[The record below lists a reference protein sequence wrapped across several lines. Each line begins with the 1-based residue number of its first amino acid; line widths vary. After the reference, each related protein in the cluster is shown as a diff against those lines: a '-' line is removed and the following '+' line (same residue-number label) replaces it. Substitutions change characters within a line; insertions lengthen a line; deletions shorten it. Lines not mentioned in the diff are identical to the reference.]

1 MYFHIPYTYPIN
13 THGHCPKGKKMNSDK
28 KFETSSIDDI
38 KALFE
43 NRKEEDIIPPDTF
56 GETEKLV
63 VTKEAVENA
72 VKRASPENVSQ
83 RKRNRMIANVMI
95 YSGIGLLIVACAI
108 LVVLIFAGNN
118 GNSITNLDIT
128 NGDEINLRAGHS
140 QQLKIKT
147 EPAGTEYAL
156 SFVSADTSIAT
167 VSLDGKVT
175 AVKNGKTEITVS
187 SGELSDTITVN
198 VRKDIIESLDVSL
211 AALSLD
217 GGEEQKVEAKITPA
231 DAKDVKLSWKSADS
245 EVASV
250 ENDGTIKG
258 VNTGETTVT
267 VTDSVTG
274 LSKDI
279 AVTVNGLELPEAM
292 KFDKDSVT
300 LEKGEVYNSVLK
312 FTPEDITY
320 TGAIYYTSDATI
332 ASVTNEGVIT
342 AKAAGTCTIEAY
354 YENDYRLVATME
366 VNVIDSFPITSSE
379 TTAPETP
386 KPETSATEPVPDT
399 ETDPPASSKPAP
411 TPEYTGSHKKEVI
424 DGITY
429 FDGVMIANKT
439 YTLPRSYDPG
449 VQPEA
454 MDAFYDMQAAAAS
467 EGISL
472 WILSSYRSYDDQEVI
487 YNRYVA
493 QDGRDAADTYS
504 SRPGHSDHQTGYTF
518 DLNSLEQ
525 DFQYDPAGQWLD
537 KNCYKYGFII
547 RYPKGKDSSTGYMYE
562 PWHVRYIGVDLATK
576 VTKSGLSLEEY
587 FGITSQYQD

>member
-1 MYFHIPYTYPIN
+1 MYFCIPYTYPTN
-13 THGHCPKGKKMNSDK
+13 TCEHCLKGKKMNSDK

-43 NRKEEDIIPPDTF
+43 NRKEEDIVPPDAF
-56 GETEKLV
+56 VETEKPV

-72 VKRASPENVSQ
+72 IKRSSPENISK
-83 RKRNRMIANVMI
+83 RKRNRIIANTMI

-108 LVVLIFAGNN
+108 LVALIFAGNN
-118 GNSITNLDIT
+118 GNSITNLDII
-128 NGDEINLRAGHS
+128 NGDEITLRAGHS

-156 SFVSADTSIAT
+156 SYISADTSIAT
-167 VSLDGKVT
+167 VSLEGKVT

-187 SGELSDTITVN
+187 SGDLSDTITVN
-198 VRKDIIESLDVSL
+198 VKKDIIESLDVSL

-217 GGEEQKVEAKITPA
+217 GGEEQKVEARVAPA

-250 ENDGTIKG
+250 DNNGTIKG

-279 AVTVNGLELPEAM
+279 TVTVNGLELPESM
-292 KFDKDSVT
+292 KFEKDSVT
-300 LEKGEVYNSVLK
+300 LEKIGDVYKAVLK

-366 VNVIDSFPITSSE
+366 VTVIDSYVITDQ
-379 TTAPETP
+379 TTVPETP
-386 KPETSATEPVPDT
+386 ATEPVPDT

-411 TPEYTGSHKKEVI
+411 TPDYTGSHKKEVI

-449 VQPEA
+449 VQPVA

-525 DFQYDPAGQWLD
+525 DFQYDPAGQWLE

-576 VTKSGLSLEEY
+576 VTESGLSLEEY

>member
-1 MYFHIPYTYPIN
+1 
-13 THGHCPKGKKMNSDK
+13 MNPEK

-43 NRKEEDIIPPDTF
+43 NRTEEDIIPPDSF
-56 GETEKLV
+56 GKSEKQV
-63 VTKEAVENA
+63 VTKEAVQSA
-72 VKRASPENVSQ
+72 VRKTSSGSIKK
-83 RKRNRMIANVMI
+83 RKRNRTIANIMI
-95 YSGIGLLIVACAI
+95 YSGIGLLIVACAV
-108 LVVLIFAGNN
+108 LVAVIFNGNN
-118 GNSITNLDIT
+118 GSSIKSLDIT
-128 NGDEINLRAGHS
+128 NSGEITLRVGHS
-140 QQLKIKT
+140 QQIKVKT
-147 EPAGTEYAL
+147 EPADTEYAL
-156 SFVSADTSIAT
+156 SYVSGDTSVAT

-198 VRKDIIESLDVSL
+198 VKKDIIESLDVSL

-217 GGEEQKVEAKITPA
+217 GGEEQKIDAKLTPA
-231 DAKDVKLSWKSADS
+231 DAKDVKLSWKSADTD
-245 EVASV
+245 VATV
-250 ENDGTIKG
+250 DKNGVVKG
-258 VNTGETTVT
+258 VNTGETTIT
-267 VTDSVTG
+267 LTDSVTG

-279 AVTVNGLELPEAM
+279 TVTVNGLELPESM

-300 LEKGEVYNSVLK
+300 VEVGDVYNSVLK

-320 TGAIYYTSDATI
+320 TGAIYYTSDSSV

-342 AKAAGTCTIEAY
+342 AKSAGNCTIEAY
-354 YENDYRLVATME
+354 YENDYRLVASME
-366 VNVIDSFPITSSE
+366 VTVIDPFPITSQE

-386 KPETSATEPVPDT
+386 SPETTTPDT
-399 ETDPPASSKPAP
+399 EPEPEPETDSPASSTPAP
-411 TPEYTGSHKKEVI
+411 APEYSGSHKMEVI

-439 YTLPRSYDPG
+439 YTLPASYNPG

-454 MDAFYDMQAAAAS
+454 MDAFYDMQAAAAAD
-467 EGISL
+467 GISL
-472 WILSSYRSYDDQEVI
+472 WILSSFRSYEDQDVI

-547 RYPKGKDSSTGYMYE
+547 RYPKGKESSTGYMYE

-576 VTKSGLSLEEY
+576 VTQSGLSLEEY

>member
-1 MYFHIPYTYPIN
+1 
-13 THGHCPKGKKMNSDK
+13 MNSDK

-43 NRKEEDIIPPDTF
+43 NRKEEDIIHSDTF
-56 GETEKLV
+56 GETEKPV
-63 VTKEAVENA
+63 ITKEAVENA
-72 VKRASPENVSQ
+72 VKRSSPENISK

-108 LVVLIFAGNN
+108 LVALIFAGNN
-118 GNSITNLDIT
+118 GNSITNLDII
-128 NGDEINLRAGHS
+128 NGDEITLRAGHS

-156 SFVSADTSIAT
+156 SYISADTSIAT
-167 VSLDGKVT
+167 VSLEGKVT

-187 SGELSDTITVN
+187 SGDLSDTITVN
-198 VRKDIIESLDVSL
+198 VKKDIIESLDVSL

-217 GGEEQKVEAKITPA
+217 GGEEQKVEAKVAPA
-231 DAKDVKLSWKSADS
+231 DAKNVKLSWKSADN

-250 ENDGTIKG
+250 DNNGTIKG
-258 VNTGETTVT
+258 VNSGETTVT

-279 AVTVNGLELPEAM
+279 AVTVNGLELPESM
-292 KFDKDSVT
+292 KFEKESVT
-300 LEKGEVYNSVLK
+300 LEKGEVYNSVLR

-342 AKAAGTCTIEAY
+342 AKSAGSCTIEAY

-366 VNVIDSFPITSSE
+366 VTVIDSYVITDQ
-379 TTAPETP
+379 TTV
-386 KPETSATEPVPDT
+386 PETSATEPVPDT

-439 YTLPRSYDPG
+439 YTLPRSYNPG

-504 SRPGHSDHQTGYTF
+504 SRPGHSDRQTGYTF

-525 DFQYDPAGQWLD
+525 DFQYDPAGQWLE

-576 VTKSGLSLEEY
+576 VTESGLSLEEY

>member
-1 MYFHIPYTYPIN
+1 
-13 THGHCPKGKKMNSDK
+13 MNPEK

-43 NRKEEDIIPPDTF
+43 NRTEEDIIPPDSF
-56 GETEKLV
+56 GKSEKQV
-63 VTKEAVENA
+63 VTKEAVQSA
-72 VKRASPENVSQ
+72 VRKTASESIKK
-83 RKRNRMIANVMI
+83 RKRNRTIANIMI
-95 YSGIGLLIVACAI
+95 YSGIGLLIVACAV
-108 LVVLIFAGNN
+108 LVAVIFNGNN
-118 GNSITNLDIT
+118 GSSIKSLDIT
-128 NGDEINLRAGHS
+128 NSGEITLRVGHS
-140 QQLKIKT
+140 QQIKVKT
-147 EPAGTEYAL
+147 EPADTEYAL
-156 SFVSADTSIAT
+156 SYVSGDTSVAT

-198 VRKDIIESLDVSL
+198 VKKDIIESLDVSL

-217 GGEEQKVEAKITPA
+217 GGEEQKIDAKLTPA
-231 DAKDVKLSWKSADS
+231 DAKDVKLSWKSADTD
-245 EVASV
+245 VATV
-250 ENDGTIKG
+250 DKNGVVKG
-258 VNTGETTVT
+258 VNTGETTIT
-267 VTDSVTG
+267 LTDSVTG

-279 AVTVNGLELPEAM
+279 TVTVNGLELPESM

-300 LEKGEVYNSVLK
+300 VEVGDVYNSVLK

-320 TGAIYYTSDATI
+320 TGAIYYTSDSSV

-342 AKAAGTCTIEAY
+342 AKSAGNCTIEAY

-366 VNVIDSFPITSSE
+366 VTVIDSFPITSQE

-386 KPETSATEPVPDT
+386 SPETTTPDTEPEPEP
-399 ETDPPASSKPAP
+399 ETDPPASSTPAP
-411 TPEYTGSHKKEVI
+411 APEYSGSHKMEVI

-439 YTLPRSYDPG
+439 YTLPASYNPG

-454 MDAFYDMQAAAAS
+454 MDAFYDMQAAAAAD
-467 EGISL
+467 GISL
-472 WILSSYRSYDDQEVI
+472 WILSSFRSYEDQDVI

-547 RYPKGKDSSTGYMYE
+547 RYPKGKESSTGYMYE
-562 PWHVRYIGVDLATK
+562 PWHVRYIGVDFATK
-576 VTKSGLSLEEY
+576 VTQSGLSLEEY

>member
-1 MYFHIPYTYPIN
+1 
-13 THGHCPKGKKMNSDK
+13 MNPEK

-43 NRKEEDIIPPDTF
+43 NRTEEDIIPPDSF
-56 GETEKLV
+56 GKSEKQV
-63 VTKEAVENA
+63 VTKEAVQSA
-72 VKRASPENVSQ
+72 VRKTASESIKK
-83 RKRNRMIANVMI
+83 RKRNRTIANIMI
-95 YSGIGLLIVACAI
+95 YSGIGLLIVACAV
-108 LVVLIFAGNN
+108 LVAVIFNGNN
-118 GNSITNLDIT
+118 GSSIKSLDIT
-128 NGDEINLRAGHS
+128 NSGEITLRVGHS
-140 QQLKIKT
+140 QQIKVKT
-147 EPAGTEYAL
+147 EPADTEYAL
-156 SFVSADTSIAT
+156 SYVSGDTSVAT

-198 VRKDIIESLDVSL
+198 VKKDIIESLDVSL

-217 GGEEQKVEAKITPA
+217 GGEEQKIDAKLTPA
-231 DAKDVKLSWKSADS
+231 DAKDVKLSWKSADTD
-245 EVASV
+245 VATV
-250 ENDGTIKG
+250 DKNGVVKG
-258 VNTGETTVT
+258 VNTGETTIT
-267 VTDSVTG
+267 LTDSVTG

-279 AVTVNGLELPEAM
+279 TVTVNGLELPESM

-300 LEKGEVYNSVLK
+300 VEVGDVYNSVLK

-320 TGAIYYTSDATI
+320 TGAIYYTSDSSV

-342 AKAAGTCTIEAY
+342 AKSAGNCTIEAY

-366 VNVIDSFPITSSE
+366 VTVIDPFPITSQE

-386 KPETSATEPVPDT
+386 SPETTTPDTEPEPEP
-399 ETDPPASSKPAP
+399 ETDPPASSTPAP
-411 TPEYTGSHKKEVI
+411 APEYSGSHKMEVI

-439 YTLPRSYDPG
+439 YTLPASYNPG

-454 MDAFYDMQAAAAS
+454 MDAFYDMQAAAAAD
-467 EGISL
+467 GISL
-472 WILSSYRSYDDQEVI
+472 WILSSFRSYEDQDVI

-518 DLNSLEQ
+518 ELNSLEQ

-547 RYPKGKDSSTGYMYE
+547 RYPKGKESSTGYMYE

-576 VTKSGLSLEEY
+576 VTQSGLSLEEY

>member
-1 MYFHIPYTYPIN
+1 
-13 THGHCPKGKKMNSDK
+13 MNPEK

-43 NRKEEDIIPPDTF
+43 NRTEEDIIPPDSF
-56 GETEKLV
+56 GKSEKQV
-63 VTKEAVENA
+63 VTKEAVQSA
-72 VKRASPENVSQ
+72 VRKTSSESIKK
-83 RKRNRMIANVMI
+83 RKRNRTIANIMI
-95 YSGIGLLIVACAI
+95 YSGIGLLIVACAV
-108 LVVLIFAGNN
+108 LVAVIFNGNN
-118 GNSITNLDIT
+118 GSSIKSLDIT
-128 NGDEINLRAGHS
+128 NSGEITLRVGHS
-140 QQLKIKT
+140 QQIKVKT
-147 EPAGTEYAL
+147 EPADTEYAL
-156 SFVSADTSIAT
+156 SYVSGDTSVAT

-198 VRKDIIESLDVSL
+198 VKKDIIESLDVSL

-217 GGEEQKVEAKITPA
+217 GGEEQKIDAKLTPA
-231 DAKDVKLSWKSADS
+231 DAKDVKLSWKSADTD
-245 EVASV
+245 VATV
-250 ENDGTIKG
+250 DKNGVVKG
-258 VNTGETTVT
+258 VNTGETTIT
-267 VTDSVTG
+267 LTDSVTG

-279 AVTVNGLELPEAM
+279 TVTVNGLELPESM

-300 LEKGEVYNSVLK
+300 VEVGDVYNSVLK

-320 TGAIYYTSDATI
+320 TGAIYYTSDSSV

-342 AKAAGTCTIEAY
+342 AKSAGNCTIEAY
-354 YENDYRLVATME
+354 YENDYRLVASME
-366 VNVIDSFPITSSE
+366 VTVIDPFPITSQE

-386 KPETSATEPVPDT
+386 SPETTTPDTEPEPEP
-399 ETDPPASSKPAP
+399 ETDPPASSTPAP
-411 TPEYTGSHKKEVI
+411 APEYSGSHKMEVI

-439 YTLPRSYDPG
+439 YTLPASYNPG

-454 MDAFYDMQAAAAS
+454 MDAFYDMQAAAAAD
-467 EGISL
+467 GISL
-472 WILSSYRSYDDQEVI
+472 WILSSFRSYEDQDVI

-547 RYPKGKDSSTGYMYE
+547 RYPKGKESSTGYMYE

-576 VTKSGLSLEEY
+576 VTQSGLSLEEY

>member
-1 MYFHIPYTYPIN
+1 
-13 THGHCPKGKKMNSDK
+13 MNSDK

-43 NRKEEDIIPPDTF
+43 NRKEEDIIHSDTF
-56 GETEKLV
+56 GETEKPV

-72 VKRASPENVSQ
+72 VKRSSPENISK

-108 LVVLIFAGNN
+108 LVALIFAGNN
-118 GNSITNLDIT
+118 GNSITNLDII
-128 NGDEINLRAGHS
+128 NGDEITLRAGHS

-156 SFVSADTSIAT
+156 SYISADTSIAT
-167 VSLDGKVT
+167 VSLEGKVT

-187 SGELSDTITVN
+187 SGDLSDTITVN
-198 VRKDIIESLDVSL
+198 VKKDIIESLDVSL

-217 GGEEQKVEAKITPA
+217 GGEEQKVEAKVAPA
-231 DAKDVKLSWKSADS
+231 DAKNVKLSWKSADN

-250 ENDGTIKG
+250 DNNGTIKG
-258 VNTGETTVT
+258 VNSGETTVT

-279 AVTVNGLELPEAM
+279 AVTVNGLELPESM
-292 KFDKDSVT
+292 KFEKESVT
-300 LEKGEVYNSVLK
+300 LEKGEVYNSVLR

-342 AKAAGTCTIEAY
+342 AKSAGSCTIEAY

-366 VNVIDSFPITSSE
+366 VTVIDSYVITDQ
-379 TTAPETP
+379 TTV
-386 KPETSATEPVPDT
+386 PETSATEPVPDT

-439 YTLPRSYDPG
+439 YTLPRSYNPG

-454 MDAFYDMQAAAAS
+454 MDAFYDMQAAAS

-525 DFQYDPAGQWLD
+525 DFQYDPAGQWLE

-576 VTKSGLSLEEY
+576 VTESGLSLEEY

>member
-1 MYFHIPYTYPIN
+1 M
-13 THGHCPKGKKMNSDK
+13 HCVKGNKMNPEK

-43 NRKEEDIIPPDTF
+43 SRTEEDIIPPDSF
-56 GETEKLV
+56 GKSEKQVL
-63 VTKEAVENA
+63 TKEAVQSA
-72 VKRASPENVSQ
+72 VRKTSSESIKK
-83 RKRNRMIANVMI
+83 RKRNRTIANIMI
-95 YSGIGLLIVACAI
+95 YSGIGLLIVACAV
-108 LVVLIFAGNN
+108 LVAVIFNGNN
-118 GNSITNLDIT
+118 GSSIKSLDIT
-128 NGDEINLRAGHS
+128 NSGEITLRVGHS
-140 QQLKIKT
+140 QQIKVKT
-147 EPAGTEYAL
+147 EPADTEYAL
-156 SFVSADTSIAT
+156 SYVSGDTSVAT

-198 VRKDIIESLDVSL
+198 VKKDIIESLDVSL

-217 GGEEQKVEAKITPA
+217 GGEEQKVESKYSPA
-231 DAKDVKLSWKSADS
+231 DAKDVNLSWKSADTDIAT
-245 EVASV
+245 VDK
-250 ENDGTIKG
+250 NGTIKG

-274 LSKDI
+274 LTKDI
-279 AVTVNGLELPEAM
+279 AVTVNGLELPESM
-292 KFDKDSVT
+292 EFDKDSVT
-300 LEKGEVYNSVLK
+300 IEVGEVYNSVLK

-342 AKAAGTCTIEAY
+342 AKEAGTCTIEAY

-366 VNVIDSFPITSSE
+366 VTVIDPYVITEPE
-379 TTAPETP
+379 TTTPETPAPETTV
-386 KPETSATEPVPDT
+386 PETTVPDTEPTPET
-399 ETDPPASSKPAP
+399 ETDPPASSSTPAP

-439 YTLPRSYDPG
+439 YTLPRSYNPG

-487 YNRYVA
+487 YNRYVS

-547 RYPKGKDSSTGYMYE
+547 RYPKGKESSTGYMYE

-576 VTKSGLSLEEY
+576 VTQSGLSLEEY

>member
-1 MYFHIPYTYPIN
+1 
-13 THGHCPKGKKMNSDK
+13 MNSDK

-43 NRKEEDIIPPDTF
+43 NRKEEDIIHSDTF
-56 GETEKLV
+56 GETEKPV

-72 VKRASPENVSQ
+72 VKRSSPENISK

-108 LVVLIFAGNN
+108 LVALIFAGNN
-118 GNSITNLDIT
+118 GNSITNLDII
-128 NGDEINLRAGHS
+128 NGDEITLRAGHS

-156 SFVSADTSIAT
+156 SYISADTSIAT
-167 VSLDGKVT
+167 VSLEGKVT

-187 SGELSDTITVN
+187 SGDLSDTITVN
-198 VRKDIIESLDVSL
+198 VKKDVIESLDVSL

-217 GGEEQKVEAKITPA
+217 GGEEQKVEAKVAPV
-231 DAKDVKLSWKSADS
+231 DAKNVKLSWKSADN

-250 ENDGTIKG
+250 DNNGTIKG
-258 VNTGETTVT
+258 VNSGETTVT

-279 AVTVNGLELPEAM
+279 AVTVNGLELPESM
-292 KFDKDSVT
+292 KFEKESVT
-300 LEKGEVYNSVLK
+300 LEKGEVYNSVLR

-342 AKAAGTCTIEAY
+342 AKSAGSCTIEAY

-366 VNVIDSFPITSSE
+366 VTVIDSYVITDQ
-379 TTAPETP
+379 TTV
-386 KPETSATEPVPDT
+386 PETSATEPVPDT

-439 YTLPRSYDPG
+439 YTLPRSYNPG

-525 DFQYDPAGQWLD
+525 DFQYDPAGQWLE

-576 VTKSGLSLEEY
+576 VTESGLSLEEY

>member
-1 MYFHIPYTYPIN
+1 
-13 THGHCPKGKKMNSDK
+13 MNPEK

-43 NRKEEDIIPPDTF
+43 NRTEEDIIPPDSF
-56 GETEKLV
+56 GKSEKQV
-63 VTKEAVENA
+63 VTKEAVQSA
-72 VKRASPENVSQ
+72 VRKTSSGSIKK
-83 RKRNRMIANVMI
+83 RKRNRTIANIMI
-95 YSGIGLLIVACAI
+95 YSGIGLLIVACAV
-108 LVVLIFAGNN
+108 LVAVIFNGNN
-118 GNSITNLDIT
+118 GSSIKSLDIT
-128 NGDEINLRAGHS
+128 NSGEITLRVGHS
-140 QQLKIKT
+140 QQIKVKT
-147 EPAGTEYAL
+147 EPADTEYAL
-156 SFVSADTSIAT
+156 SYVSGDTSVAT

-198 VRKDIIESLDVSL
+198 VKKDIIESLDVSL

-217 GGEEQKVEAKITPA
+217 GGEEQKIDAKLTPA
-231 DAKDVKLSWKSADS
+231 DAKDVKLSWKSADTD
-245 EVASV
+245 VATV
-250 ENDGTIKG
+250 DKNGVVKG

-267 VTDSVTG
+267 LTDSITG

-279 AVTVNGLELPEAM
+279 TVTVNGLELPESM

-300 LEKGEVYNSVLK
+300 IEVGDVYNSVLK

-320 TGAIYYTSDATI
+320 TGAIYYTSDSSV

-342 AKAAGTCTIEAY
+342 AKSAGNCTIEAY
-354 YENDYRLVATME
+354 YENDYRLVASME
-366 VNVIDSFPITSSE
+366 VTVIDSFPITSQE

-386 KPETSATEPVPDT
+386 SPETTTPDTEPEPEP
-399 ETDPPASSKPAP
+399 ETDPPASSTPAP
-411 TPEYTGSHKKEVI
+411 APEYSGSHKMEVI

-439 YTLPRSYDPG
+439 YTLPASYNPG

-454 MDAFYDMQAAAAS
+454 MDAFYDMQAAAAAD
-467 EGISL
+467 GISL
-472 WILSSYRSYDDQEVI
+472 WILSSFRSYEDQDVI

-547 RYPKGKDSSTGYMYE
+547 RYPKGKESSTGYMYE

-576 VTKSGLSLEEY
+576 VTQSGLSLEEY

>member
-1 MYFHIPYTYPIN
+1 
-13 THGHCPKGKKMNSDK
+13 MNPEK

-43 NRKEEDIIPPDTF
+43 NRTEEDIIPPDSF
-56 GETEKLV
+56 GKSEKQV
-63 VTKEAVENA
+63 VTKEAVQSA
-72 VKRASPENVSQ
+72 VRKTASESIKK
-83 RKRNRMIANVMI
+83 RKRNRTIANIMI
-95 YSGIGLLIVACAI
+95 YSGIGLLIVACAV
-108 LVVLIFAGNN
+108 LVAVIFNGNN
-118 GNSITNLDIT
+118 GSSIKSLDIT
-128 NGDEINLRAGHS
+128 NSGEITLRVGHS
-140 QQLKIKT
+140 QQIKVKT
-147 EPAGTEYAL
+147 EPADTEYAL
-156 SFVSADTSIAT
+156 SYVSGDTSVAT

-198 VRKDIIESLDVSL
+198 VKKDIIESLDVSL

-217 GGEEQKVEAKITPA
+217 GGEEQKIDAKLTPA
-231 DAKDVKLSWKSADS
+231 DAKDVKLSWKSADTD
-245 EVASV
+245 VATV
-250 ENDGTIKG
+250 DKNGVVKG
-258 VNTGETTVT
+258 VNTGETTIT
-267 VTDSVTG
+267 LTDSVTG

-279 AVTVNGLELPEAM
+279 TVTVNGLELPESM

-300 LEKGEVYNSVLK
+300 VEVGDVYNSVLK

-320 TGAIYYTSDATI
+320 TGAIYYTSDSSV

-342 AKAAGTCTIEAY
+342 AKSAGNCTIEAY
-354 YENDYRLVATME
+354 YENDYRLVASME
-366 VNVIDSFPITSSE
+366 VTVIDPFPITSQE

-386 KPETSATEPVPDT
+386 SPETTTPDTEPEPEP
-399 ETDPPASSKPAP
+399 ETDPPASSTPAP
-411 TPEYTGSHKKEVI
+411 APEYSGSHKMEVI

-439 YTLPRSYDPG
+439 YTLPASYNPG

-454 MDAFYDMQAAAAS
+454 MDAFYDMQAAAAAD
-467 EGISL
+467 GISL
-472 WILSSYRSYDDQEVI
+472 WILSSFRSYEDQDVI

-547 RYPKGKDSSTGYMYE
+547 RYPKGKESSTGYMYE
-562 PWHVRYIGVDLATK
+562 PRHVRYIGVDLATK
-576 VTKSGLSLEEY
+576 VTQSGLSLEEY

>member
-1 MYFHIPYTYPIN
+1 
-13 THGHCPKGKKMNSDK
+13 MNPEK

-43 NRKEEDIIPPDTF
+43 NRTEEDIIPPDSF
-56 GETEKLV
+56 GKSEKQV
-63 VTKEAVENA
+63 VTKEAVQSA
-72 VKRASPENVSQ
+72 VRKTSSESIKK
-83 RKRNRMIANVMI
+83 RKRNRTIANIMI
-95 YSGIGLLIVACAI
+95 YSGIGLLIVACAV
-108 LVVLIFAGNN
+108 LVAVIFNGNN
-118 GNSITNLDIT
+118 GSSIKSLDIT
-128 NGDEINLRAGHS
+128 NSGEITLRVGHT
-140 QQLKIKT
+140 QQIKVKT
-147 EPAGTEYAL
+147 EPADTEYAL
-156 SFVSADTSIAT
+156 SYVSGDTSVAT

-198 VRKDIIESLDVSL
+198 VKKDIIESLDVSL

-217 GGEEQKVEAKITPA
+217 GGEEQKIDAKLTPA
-231 DAKDVKLSWKSADS
+231 DAKDVKLSWKSADTD
-245 EVASV
+245 VATV
-250 ENDGTIKG
+250 DKNGVVKG
-258 VNTGETTVT
+258 VNTGETTIT
-267 VTDSVTG
+267 LTDSVTG

-279 AVTVNGLELPEAM
+279 TVTVNGLELPESM

-300 LEKGEVYNSVLK
+300 VEVGDVYNSVLK

-320 TGAIYYTSDATI
+320 TGAIYYTSDSSV

-342 AKAAGTCTIEAY
+342 AKSAGNCTIEAY
-354 YENDYRLVATME
+354 YENDYRLVASME
-366 VNVIDSFPITSSE
+366 VTVIDPFPITSQE

-386 KPETSATEPVPDT
+386 SPETTTPDTEPEPEP
-399 ETDPPASSKPAP
+399 ETDPPASSTPAP
-411 TPEYTGSHKKEVI
+411 APEYSGSHKMEVI

-439 YTLPRSYDPG
+439 YTLPASYNPG

-454 MDAFYDMQAAAAS
+454 MDAFYDMQAAAAAD
-467 EGISL
+467 GISL
-472 WILSSYRSYDDQEVI
+472 WILSSFRSYEDQDVI

-547 RYPKGKDSSTGYMYE
+547 RYPKGKESSTGYMYE

-576 VTKSGLSLEEY
+576 VTQSGLSLEEY

>member
-1 MYFHIPYTYPIN
+1 
-13 THGHCPKGKKMNSDK
+13 MNPEK

-43 NRKEEDIIPPDTF
+43 NRTEEDIIPPDSF
-56 GETEKLV
+56 DKSEKQV
-63 VTKEAVENA
+63 VTKEAVQSA
-72 VKRASPENVSQ
+72 VRKTSSESIKK
-83 RKRNRMIANVMI
+83 RKRNRTIANIMI
-95 YSGIGLLIVACAI
+95 YSGIGLLIVACAV
-108 LVVLIFAGNN
+108 LVAVIFNGNN
-118 GNSITNLDIT
+118 GSSIKSLDIT
-128 NGDEINLRAGHS
+128 NSGEITLRVGHS
-140 QQLKIKT
+140 QQIKVKT
-147 EPAGTEYAL
+147 EPADTEYAL
-156 SFVSADTSIAT
+156 SYVSGDTSVAT

-198 VRKDIIESLDVSL
+198 VKKDIIESLDVSL

-217 GGEEQKVEAKITPA
+217 GGEEQKVEAKLTPA
-231 DAKDVKLSWKSADS
+231 DAKDVKLSWKSADTD
-245 EVASV
+245 VATV
-250 ENDGTIKG
+250 DKNGVVKG

-267 VTDSVTG
+267 LTDSVTG

-279 AVTVNGLELPEAM
+279 SVTVNGLELPESM
-292 KFDKDSVT
+292 KFDKDIVT
-300 LEKGEVYNSVLK
+300 VEVGDVYNSVLK

-320 TGAIYYTSDATI
+320 TGAIYYTSDSSV

-342 AKAAGTCTIEAY
+342 AKSAGNCTIEAY

-366 VNVIDSFPITSSE
+366 VTVIDSFPITSQE

-386 KPETSATEPVPDT
+386 SPETTIPDTEPEPEP
-399 ETDPPASSKPAP
+399 ETDPPASSTPAP
-411 TPEYTGSHKKEVI
+411 APEYSGSHKMEVI

-439 YTLPRSYDPG
+439 YTLPASYNPG

-454 MDAFYDMQAAAAS
+454 MDAFYDMQAAAAAD
-467 EGISL
+467 GISL
-472 WILSSYRSYDDQEVI
+472 WILSSFRSYEDQDVI

-547 RYPKGKDSSTGYMYE
+547 RYPKGKESSTGYMYE

-576 VTKSGLSLEEY
+576 VTQSGLSLEEY

>member
-1 MYFHIPYTYPIN
+1 
-13 THGHCPKGKKMNSDK
+13 MNPEK

-43 NRKEEDIIPPDTF
+43 SRTEEDIIPPDSF
-56 GETEKLV
+56 GKSEKQV
-63 VTKEAVENA
+63 VTKEAVQSA
-72 VKRASPENVSQ
+72 VRKTSSESIKK
-83 RKRNRMIANVMI
+83 RKRNRTIANIMI
-95 YSGIGLLIVACAI
+95 YSGIGLLIVACAV
-108 LVVLIFAGNN
+108 LVAVIFNGNN
-118 GNSITNLDIT
+118 GSSIKSLDIT
-128 NGDEINLRAGHS
+128 NSGEITLRVGHS
-140 QQLKIKT
+140 QQIKVKT
-147 EPAGTEYAL
+147 EPADTEYAL
-156 SFVSADTSIAT
+156 SYVSGDTSVAT

-198 VRKDIIESLDVSL
+198 VKKDIIESLDVSL

-217 GGEEQKVEAKITPA
+217 GGEEQKIDAKLTPA
-231 DAKDVKLSWKSADS
+231 DAKDVKLSWKSADTD
-245 EVASV
+245 VATV
-250 ENDGTIKG
+250 DKNGVVKG
-258 VNTGETTVT
+258 VNTGETTIT
-267 VTDSVTG
+267 LTDSVTG

-279 AVTVNGLELPEAM
+279 TVTVNGLELPESM

-300 LEKGEVYNSVLK
+300 VEVGDVYNSVLK

-320 TGAIYYTSDATI
+320 TGAIYYTSDSSV

-342 AKAAGTCTIEAY
+342 AKSAGNCTIEAY
-354 YENDYRLVATME
+354 YENDYRLVASME
-366 VNVIDSFPITSSE
+366 VTVIDPFPITSQE

-386 KPETSATEPVPDT
+386 SPATTTPDTEPEPEP
-399 ETDPPASSKPAP
+399 ETDPPASSTPAP
-411 TPEYTGSHKKEVI
+411 APEYSGSHKMEVI

-439 YTLPRSYDPG
+439 YTLPASYNPG

-454 MDAFYDMQAAAAS
+454 MNAFYDMQAAAAAD
-467 EGISL
+467 GISL
-472 WILSSYRSYDDQEVI
+472 WILSSFRSYEDQDVI

-547 RYPKGKDSSTGYMYE
+547 RYPKGKESSTGYMYE

-576 VTKSGLSLEEY
+576 VTQSGLSLEEY

>member
-1 MYFHIPYTYPIN
+1 
-13 THGHCPKGKKMNSDK
+13 MNPDK

-43 NRKEEDIIPPDTF
+43 NRTEEDIIPPDSF
-56 GETEKLV
+56 DKSEKQV
-63 VTKEAVENA
+63 VTKEAVQSA
-72 VKRASPENVSQ
+72 VRKTSSESIKK
-83 RKRNRMIANVMI
+83 RKRNRTIANIMI
-95 YSGIGLLIVACAI
+95 YSGIGLLIVACAV
-108 LVVLIFAGNN
+108 LVAVIFTGNN
-118 GNSITNLDIT
+118 GSSIKSLDIT
-128 NGDEINLRAGHS
+128 NSGEITLRVGHS
-140 QQLKIKT
+140 QQIKVKT
-147 EPAGTEYAL
+147 EPADTEYAL
-156 SFVSADTSIAT
+156 SYVSGDASVAT

-198 VRKDIIESLDVSL
+198 VKKDIIESLDVSL

-217 GGEEQKVEAKITPA
+217 GGEEQKVEAKLTPA
-231 DAKDVKLSWKSADS
+231 DAKDVKLNWKSADTD
-245 EVASV
+245 VATV
-250 ENDGTIKG
+250 DKNGVVKG

-267 VTDSVTG
+267 LTDSVTG

-279 AVTVNGLELPEAM
+279 TVTVNGLELPESM

-300 LEKGEVYNSVLK
+300 VEVGDVYNAVLK

-320 TGAIYYTSDATI
+320 TGAIYYTSDSSV

-342 AKAAGTCTIEAY
+342 AKSAGNCTIEAY

-366 VNVIDSFPITSSE
+366 VTVIDSFPITSQE

-386 KPETSATEPVPDT
+386 SPETTTPDTEPEPEP
-399 ETDPPASSKPAP
+399 ETDPPASSTPAP
-411 TPEYTGSHKKEVI
+411 APEYSGSHKMEVI

-439 YTLPRSYDPG
+439 YTLPASYNPG

-454 MDAFYDMQAAAAS
+454 MDAFYDMQAAAAAD
-467 EGISL
+467 GISL
-472 WILSSYRSYDDQEVI
+472 WILSSFRSYEDQDVI

-547 RYPKGKDSSTGYMYE
+547 RYPKGKESSTGYMYE

-576 VTKSGLSLEEY
+576 VTQSGLSLEEY

>member
-1 MYFHIPYTYPIN
+1 
-13 THGHCPKGKKMNSDK
+13 MNPEK

-43 NRKEEDIIPPDTF
+43 SRTEEDIIPPDSF
-56 GETEKLV
+56 DKSEKQV
-63 VTKEAVENA
+63 VTKEAVQSA
-72 VKRASPENVSQ
+72 VRKTSSESIKK
-83 RKRNRMIANVMI
+83 RKRNRTIANIMI
-95 YSGIGLLIVACAI
+95 YSGIGLLIVACAV
-108 LVVLIFAGNN
+108 LVAVIFNGNN
-118 GNSITNLDIT
+118 GSSIKSLDIT
-128 NGDEINLRAGHS
+128 NSGEITLRVGHS
-140 QQLKIKT
+140 QQIKVKT
-147 EPAGTEYAL
+147 EPADTEYAL
-156 SFVSADTSIAT
+156 SYVSGDTSVAT

-198 VRKDIIESLDVSL
+198 VKKDIIESLDVSL

-217 GGEEQKVEAKITPA
+217 GGEEQKVEAKLTPA
-231 DAKDVKLSWKSADS
+231 DAKDVKLSWKSADTD
-245 EVASV
+245 VATV
-250 ENDGTIKG
+250 DKNGVVKG

-267 VTDSVTG
+267 LTDSVTG

-279 AVTVNGLELPEAM
+279 TVTVNGLELPESM

-300 LEKGEVYNSVLK
+300 VEVGDVYNAVLK

-320 TGAIYYTSDATI
+320 TGAIYYTSDSSV

-342 AKAAGTCTIEAY
+342 AKSAGNCTIEAY

-366 VNVIDSFPITSSE
+366 VTVIDSFPITSQE

-386 KPETSATEPVPDT
+386 SPETTTPDTEPEPEPEP
-399 ETDPPASSKPAP
+399 ETDPPASSTPAP
-411 TPEYTGSHKKEVI
+411 APEYSGSHKMEVI

-439 YTLPRSYDPG
+439 YTLPASYNPG

-454 MDAFYDMQAAAAS
+454 MDAFYDMQAAAAAD
-467 EGISL
+467 GISL
-472 WILSSYRSYDDQEVI
+472 WILSSFRSYEDQDVI

-547 RYPKGKDSSTGYMYE
+547 RYPKGKESSTGYMYE

-576 VTKSGLSLEEY
+576 VTQSGLSLEEY

>member
-1 MYFHIPYTYPIN
+1 
-13 THGHCPKGKKMNSDK
+13 MNPEK

-43 NRKEEDIIPPDTF
+43 SRTEEDIIPPDSF
-56 GETEKLV
+56 DKSEKQV
-63 VTKEAVENA
+63 VTKEAVQSA
-72 VKRASPENVSQ
+72 VRKTSSESIKK
-83 RKRNRMIANVMI
+83 RKRNRTIANIMI
-95 YSGIGLLIVACAI
+95 YSGIGLLIVACAV
-108 LVVLIFAGNN
+108 LVAVIFNGNN
-118 GNSITNLDIT
+118 GSSIKSLDIT
-128 NGDEINLRAGHS
+128 NSGEITLRVGHS
-140 QQLKIKT
+140 QQIKVKT
-147 EPAGTEYAL
+147 EPADTEYAL
-156 SFVSADTSIAT
+156 SYVSGDTSVAT

-198 VRKDIIESLDVSL
+198 VKKDIIESLDVSL

-217 GGEEQKVEAKITPA
+217 GGEEQKVEAKLTPA
-231 DAKDVKLSWKSADS
+231 DAKDVKLSWKSADTD
-245 EVASV
+245 VATV
-250 ENDGTIKG
+250 DKNGVVKG

-267 VTDSVTG
+267 LTDSVTG

-279 AVTVNGLELPEAM
+279 SVTVNGLELPESM

-300 LEKGEVYNSVLK
+300 VEVGDVYNAVLK

-320 TGAIYYTSDATI
+320 TGAIYYTSDSSV

-342 AKAAGTCTIEAY
+342 AKSAGNCTIEAY

-366 VNVIDSFPITSSE
+366 VTVIDSFPITSQE

-386 KPETSATEPVPDT
+386 SPETTTPDTEPEP
-399 ETDPPASSKPAP
+399 ETDPPASSTPAP
-411 TPEYTGSHKKEVI
+411 APEYSGSHKMEVI

-439 YTLPRSYDPG
+439 YTLPASYNPG

-454 MDAFYDMQAAAAS
+454 MDAFYDMQAAAAAD
-467 EGISL
+467 GISL
-472 WILSSYRSYDDQEVI
+472 WILSSFRSYEDQDVI

-547 RYPKGKDSSTGYMYE
+547 RYPKGKESSTGYMYE

-576 VTKSGLSLEEY
+576 VTQSGLSLEEY

>member
-1 MYFHIPYTYPIN
+1 
-13 THGHCPKGKKMNSDK
+13 MNPEK

-43 NRKEEDIIPPDTF
+43 SRTEEDIIPPDSF
-56 GETEKLV
+56 GKSEKQVL
-63 VTKEAVENA
+63 TKEAVQSA
-72 VKRASPENVSQ
+72 VRKTSSESIKK
-83 RKRNRMIANVMI
+83 RKRNRTIANIMI
-95 YSGIGLLIVACAI
+95 YSGIGLLIVACAV
-108 LVVLIFAGNN
+108 LVAVIFNGNN
-118 GNSITNLDIT
+118 GSSIKSLDIT
-128 NGDEINLRAGHS
+128 NSGEITLRVGHS
-140 QQLKIKT
+140 QQIKVKT
-147 EPAGTEYAL
+147 EPADTEYAL
-156 SFVSADTSIAT
+156 SYVSGDTSVAT

-198 VRKDIIESLDVSL
+198 VKKDIIESLDVSL

-217 GGEEQKVEAKITPA
+217 GGEEQKVEAKLTPA
-231 DAKDVKLSWKSADS
+231 DAKDVKLSWKSADTD
-245 EVASV
+245 VATV
-250 ENDGTIKG
+250 DKNGVVKG

-267 VTDSVTG
+267 LTDSVTG

-279 AVTVNGLELPEAM
+279 TVTVNGLELPESM

-300 LEKGEVYNSVLK
+300 VEVGDVYNAVLK

-320 TGAIYYTSDATI
+320 TGAIYYTSDSSV

-342 AKAAGTCTIEAY
+342 AKSAGNCTIEAY

-366 VNVIDSFPITSSE
+366 VTVIDSFPITSQE

-386 KPETSATEPVPDT
+386 SPETTTPDTEPEPEP
-399 ETDPPASSKPAP
+399 ETDPPASSTPAP
-411 TPEYTGSHKKEVI
+411 APEYSGSHKMEVI

-439 YTLPRSYDPG
+439 YTLPASYNPG

-454 MDAFYDMQAAAAS
+454 MDAFYDMQAAAAAD
-467 EGISL
+467 GISL
-472 WILSSYRSYDDQEVI
+472 WILSSFRSYDDQDVI

-547 RYPKGKDSSTGYMYE
+547 RYPKGKESSTGYMYE

-576 VTKSGLSLEEY
+576 VTQSGLSLEEY

>member
-1 MYFHIPYTYPIN
+1 
-13 THGHCPKGKKMNSDK
+13 MNSDK

-43 NRKEEDIIPPDTF
+43 NRKEEDIIHSDTF
-56 GETEKLV
+56 GETEKPV
-63 VTKEAVENA
+63 ITKEAVENA
-72 VKRASPENVSQ
+72 VKRSSPENISK

-108 LVVLIFAGNN
+108 LVALIFAGNN
-118 GNSITNLDIT
+118 GNSITNLDII
-128 NGDEINLRAGHS
+128 NGDEITLRAGHS

-156 SFVSADTSIAT
+156 SYISADTSIAT
-167 VSLDGKVT
+167 VSLEGKVT

-187 SGELSDTITVN
+187 SGDLSDTITVN
-198 VRKDIIESLDVSL
+198 VKKDIIESLDVSL

-217 GGEEQKVEAKITPA
+217 GGEEQKGEAKVTPA
-231 DAKDVKLSWKSADS
+231 DAKNVKLSWKSADN

-250 ENDGTIKG
+250 DNNGTIKG
-258 VNTGETTVT
+258 VNSGETTVT

-279 AVTVNGLELPEAM
+279 AVTVNGLELPESM
-292 KFDKDSVT
+292 KFEKDSVT
-300 LEKGEVYNSVLK
+300 LEKGEVYNSVLR

-342 AKAAGTCTIEAY
+342 AKSAGSCAIEAY
-354 YENDYRLVATME
+354 YENDFRLVATME
-366 VNVIDSFPITSSE
+366 VNIIDPYVITQPE
-379 TTAPETP
+379 TTVPETP
-386 KPETSATEPVPDT
+386 KPETSKPQASEPQ
-399 ETDPPASSKPAP
+399 
-411 TPEYTGSHKKEVI
+411 TPSYNGSHKMEVI

-439 YTLPRSYDPG
+439 YTLPASYNPG
-449 VQPEA
+449 VQPVA
-454 MDAFYDMQAAAAS
+454 MDAFYDMQAAAAAD
-467 EGISL
+467 GISL
-472 WILSSYRSYDDQEVI
+472 WILSSFRSYEDQDVI

-525 DFQYDPAGQWLD
+525 DFQYDPAGQWLE

>member
-1 MYFHIPYTYPIN
+1 
-13 THGHCPKGKKMNSDK
+13 MNPDK

-43 NRKEEDIIPPDTF
+43 SRTEEDIIPPDSF
-56 GETEKLV
+56 DKSEKQVL
-63 VTKEAVENA
+63 TKEAVQSA
-72 VKRASPENVSQ
+72 VRKTSSESIKK
-83 RKRNRMIANVMI
+83 RKRNRTIANIMI
-95 YSGIGLLIVACAI
+95 YSGIGLLIVACAV
-108 LVVLIFAGNN
+108 LVAVIFNGNN
-118 GNSITNLDIT
+118 GSSIKSLDIT
-128 NGDEINLRAGHS
+128 NSGEITLRVGHS
-140 QQLKIKT
+140 QQIKVKT
-147 EPAGTEYAL
+147 EPADTEYAL
-156 SFVSADTSIAT
+156 SYVSGDTSVAT

-198 VRKDIIESLDVSL
+198 VKKDIIESLDVSL

-217 GGEEQKVEAKITPA
+217 GGEEQKVEAKLTPA
-231 DAKDVKLSWKSADS
+231 DAKDVKLSWKSADTD
-245 EVASV
+245 VATV
-250 ENDGTIKG
+250 DKNGVVKG

-267 VTDSVTG
+267 LTDSVTG

-279 AVTVNGLELPEAM
+279 SVTVNGLELPESM

-300 LEKGEVYNSVLK
+300 VEVGDVYNAVLK

-320 TGAIYYTSDATI
+320 TGAIYYTSDSSV

-342 AKAAGTCTIEAY
+342 AKSAGNCTIEAY

-366 VNVIDSFPITSSE
+366 VTVIDSFPITSQE

-386 KPETSATEPVPDT
+386 SPETTTPDTEPEPEP
-399 ETDPPASSKPAP
+399 ETDPPASSTPAP
-411 TPEYTGSHKKEVI
+411 APEYSGSHKMEVI

-439 YTLPRSYDPG
+439 YTLPASYNPG

-454 MDAFYDMQAAAAS
+454 MDAFYDMQAAAAAD
-467 EGISL
+467 GISL
-472 WILSSYRSYDDQEVI
+472 WILSSFRSYEDQDVI

-547 RYPKGKDSSTGYMYE
+547 RYPKGKESSTGYMYE

-576 VTKSGLSLEEY
+576 VTQSGLSLEEY

>member
-1 MYFHIPYTYPIN
+1 
-13 THGHCPKGKKMNSDK
+13 MNPEK

-43 NRKEEDIIPPDTF
+43 NRTEEDIIPPDSF
-56 GETEKLV
+56 GKSEKQV
-63 VTKEAVENA
+63 VTKEAVQSA
-72 VKRASPENVSQ
+72 VRKTASGSIKK
-83 RKRNRMIANVMI
+83 RKRNRTIANIMI
-95 YSGIGLLIVACAI
+95 YSGIGLLIVACAV
-108 LVVLIFAGNN
+108 LVAVIFNGNN
-118 GNSITNLDIT
+118 GSSIKSLDIT
-128 NGDEINLRAGHS
+128 NSGEITLRVGHS
-140 QQLKIKT
+140 QQIKVKT
-147 EPAGTEYAL
+147 EPADTEYAL
-156 SFVSADTSIAT
+156 SYVSGDTSVAT

-198 VRKDIIESLDVSL
+198 VKKDIIESLDVSL

-217 GGEEQKVEAKITPA
+217 GGEEQKIDAKLTPA
-231 DAKDVKLSWKSADS
+231 DAKDVKLSWKSADTD
-245 EVASV
+245 VATV
-250 ENDGTIKG
+250 DKNGVVKG

-267 VTDSVTG
+267 LTDSVTG

-279 AVTVNGLELPEAM
+279 TVTVNGLELPESM

-300 LEKGEVYNSVLK
+300 VEVGDVYNSVLK

-320 TGAIYYTSDATI
+320 TGAIYYTSDSSV

-342 AKAAGTCTIEAY
+342 AKSAGNCTIEAY
-354 YENDYRLVATME
+354 YENDYRLVASME
-366 VNVIDSFPITSSE
+366 VTVIDPFPITSQE

-386 KPETSATEPVPDT
+386 SPETTTPDTEPEPEP
-399 ETDPPASSKPAP
+399 ETDPPASSTPAP
-411 TPEYTGSHKKEVI
+411 APEYSGSHKMEVI

-439 YTLPRSYDPG
+439 YTLPASYNPG

-454 MDAFYDMQAAAAS
+454 MDAFYDMQAAAAAD
-467 EGISL
+467 GISL
-472 WILSSYRSYDDQEVI
+472 WILSSFRSYEDQDVI

-547 RYPKGKDSSTGYMYE
+547 RYPKGKESSTGYMYE

-576 VTKSGLSLEEY
+576 VTQSGLSLEEY